1 MNRTRTL
8 RAAALVAAVALLAA
22 GCGDDDTASDATT
35 PVATAVSA
43 GVGTTLAGTTTVVAG
58 SVAES
63 GATVP
68 EGSVAAS
75 GADSALATDCATIV
89 SALSDLG
96 SLDSVPAP
104 SVGEE
109 IDPATADAAQS
120 IVETLDDLDVQDDS
134 LHSALDDLKA
144 AFQSIADG
152 GTYTQELQDEV
163 QATTAAVGQTC
174 APYFTS

>member
-1 MNRTRTL
+1 MHRTRTL
-8 RAAALVAAVALLAA
+8 RAAALVAAIALLAA
-22 GCGDDDTASDATT
+22 GCGDDDTASDAST
-35 PVATAVSA
+35 PVAPAPGTGVDTTIA
-43 GVGTTLAGTTTVVAG
+43 GATTVVAG

-63 GATVP
+63 GATA
-68 EGSVAAS
+68 SVGS
-75 GADSALATDCATIV
+75 GAAPGAGSALAADCATIV

-120 IVETLDDLDVQDDS
+120 IVDTLDDLDVQDDS
-134 LHSALDDLKA
+134 LRSALDDLKA
-144 AFQSIADG
+144 AFQGIADG
-152 GTYTQELQDEV
+152 GTYTQELQDEGR
-163 QATTAAVGQTC
+163 ATSTAVGQIC